1 MLAQPYLNFDGR
13 CQEAID
19 FYQKTLGAEVTML
32 MRFKDNP
39 EPLSADCP
47 HDPAAAA
54 DAAEKVMHSALRIG
68 ETMVMATDGY
78 NTGETKF
85 SGFSLSLTV
94 NSDAEVKRCFD
105 ALADGGQATMP
116 PAKTFFASSFGMVT
130 DRFGVSWMILA
141 SPQ

>member
-19 FYQKTLGAEVTML
+19 FYQTTLGAEVTML

-39 EPLSADCP
+39 EPPTADCP
-47 HDPAAAA
+47 HDPA
-54 DAAEKVMHSALRIG
+54 AAEKVMHSALRIG

-78 NTGETKF
+78 NKGETKF

-105 ALADGGQATMP
+105 ALADGGQVQMP

-141 SPQ
+141 LPQ